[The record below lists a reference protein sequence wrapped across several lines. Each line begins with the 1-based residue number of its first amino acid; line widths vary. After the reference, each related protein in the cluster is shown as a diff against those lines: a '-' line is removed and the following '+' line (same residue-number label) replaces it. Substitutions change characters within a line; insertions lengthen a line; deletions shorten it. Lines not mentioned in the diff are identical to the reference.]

1 MAEVSV
7 GTVIVAFTV
16 IGIGIAAW
24 TLGLSRTNIAA
35 SDLTRETG
43 KAVLQEAS
51 LFVFEDVKFYGNR
64 VYVRLYNV
72 GTAPLQIISIV
83 LSTPTNPKTFDF
95 QDWGSLDVQ
104 ENKVFQLDGKREA
117 GLTIRV
123 HALATQLLDPDDL
136 TLNIQWGVD
145 NVWKE

>member
-1 MAEVSV
+1 MGEVSV

-24 TLGLSRTNIAA
+24 ALGLSRTSIAA

-51 LFVFEDVKFYGNR
+51 LFVFEDVKFYGSTI
-64 VYVRLYNV
+64 YVRLYNV
-72 GTAPLQIISIV
+72 GSIPLQIISIV

-95 QDWGSLDVQ
+95 QDLGTLDIQ
-104 ENKVFQLDGKREA
+104 ESRVFQLNGKREQ

-123 HALATQLLDPDDL
+123 YALATQLFDPDDV

-145 NVWKE
+145 DVWKE